1 MRHLSRTAAGIAA
14 AAGLILQLAAA
25 AQAAEND
32 GALAMAVNAQVTDA
46 IAGPAVNPA
55 LTSWDSS
62 GNYHHITP
70 TIQLLPSAVSS
81 TDTGPMLYHGGPI
94 MTSLEVYSIYW
105 APAHLQSGAAASMPT
120 AYQSFLTQLAADY
133 SGHSLSSIASQ
144 YYQTIGG
151 VTQYIS
157 GLTGG
162 TGSLGSDAATYVDSN
177 SYPASKCT
185 PTAVNCL
192 SDAEIHT
199 EVARV
204 MSLKGWTGG
213 LTKIFVIYLAQG
225 EETCL
230 AANSCSN
237 TAFCGYHGHFT
248 NTAGATVV
256 YANMPYANLT
266 GCHSSTTPSPSG
278 NVYADTEGSILAH
291 EITEAITDP
300 EGTAWFSAQGNEIGD
315 LCAFNFGTNTWD
327 YNKTTLKYLA
337 NQMWNGHYYELQRMY
352 DNHYGGCSQ
361 VGP

>member
-1 MRHLSRTAAGIAA
+1 MRNVLRTAAGIAA
-14 AAGLILQLAAA
+14 AAGLMLQLAAA
-25 AQAAEND
+25 AQAGEND
-32 GALAMAVNAQVTDA
+32 GAVAMAANAQVTDA
-46 IAGPAVNPA
+46 IAGPTVNPA

-62 GNYHHITP
+62 GNYHHIMP

-81 TDTGPMLYHGGPI
+81 TDTGPLLYHGGPI
-94 MTSLEVYSIYW
+94 ITSLEVYSIYW
-105 APAHLQSGAAASMPT
+105 TPTHLQSGAAASMPT

-133 SGHSLSSIASQ
+133 SGHSLSSIAAQ
-144 YYQTIGG
+144 YYQTISG
-151 VTQYIS
+151 VTEYVS

-162 TGSLGSDAATYVDSN
+162 TGSSGSDAATYVDAN

-192 SDAEIHT
+192 SDAEIQT

-204 MSLKGWTGG
+204 MSVKGWTGG

-248 NTAGATVV
+248 NSAGATVV

-266 GCHSSTTPSPSG
+266 GCHSPTTPSPSG

-327 YNKTTLKYLA
+327 YSKTTLSYLA
-337 NQMWNGHYYELQRMY
+337 NQMWNGHHYELQRMY